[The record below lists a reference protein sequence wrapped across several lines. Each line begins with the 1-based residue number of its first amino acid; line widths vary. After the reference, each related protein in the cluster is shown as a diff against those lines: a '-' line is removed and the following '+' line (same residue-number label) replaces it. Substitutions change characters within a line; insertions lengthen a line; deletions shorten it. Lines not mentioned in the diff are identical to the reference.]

1 MVFICPRCGKVEEE
15 DKITFIRYGWA
26 ADLPKGHL
34 ICMDCA
40 HKLEEWFRG
49 KVSDDDTRES

>member
-40 HKLEEWFRG
+40 HELEEWFRT
-49 KVSDDDTRES
+49 KPSELTE